1 MIPIKHKPTTYPCH
15 TSSSSKSKKAA
26 SPWKSKSWRATPTK
40 PKPKPYASI
49 PATASRPE
57 CGASIRPTAN
67 ASSADDGYYGLAT
80 SFCPPRMKTTIHNV
94 ESRHGLVKLVLFI
107 EGNAQRCHVF
117 RNEQHIAEFS
127 YSKDQDIDIDL
138 LNILQTDIARL

>member
-1 MIPIKHKPTTYPCH
+1 
-15 TSSSSKSKKAA
+15 
-26 SPWKSKSWRATPTK
+26 
-40 PKPKPYASI
+40 
-49 PATASRPE
+49 
-57 CGASIRPTAN
+57 
-67 ASSADDGYYGLAT
+67 
-80 SFCPPRMKTTIHNV
+80 MKTTIHNV